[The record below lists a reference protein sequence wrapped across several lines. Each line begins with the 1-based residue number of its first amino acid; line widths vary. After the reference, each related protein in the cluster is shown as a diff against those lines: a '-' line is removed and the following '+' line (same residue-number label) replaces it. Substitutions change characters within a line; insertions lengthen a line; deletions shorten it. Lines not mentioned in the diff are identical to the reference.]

1 MNCRNCGAQMTFVWD
16 LDYFFCD
23 YCKTYDFPE
32 EGSDSFRIVDKR
44 SGLHCPACSA
54 ELQVASF
61 LKMRALHC
69 GNCRGFLMKQDR
81 FRILVGNLRAGA
93 ADAPAIPEPIDREE
107 LQRQVRCPH
116 CFQVMDT
123 HVYGGPGERR
133 RQLPPLH
140 GHLAGS
146 RRAEKNQGRS
156 GPRPRDAA
164 CARVSYPDSR
174 DSLIFLA
181 LSRALTAS

>member
-54 ELQVASF
+54 ELQVASL
-61 LKMRALHC
+61 LKMRTLHC

-81 FRILVGNLRAGA
+81 FRILVSNLRAGA
-93 ADAPAIPEPIDREE
+93 ADAPAIPEPVDRKE

-116 CFQVMDT
+116 CLQVMDT
-123 HVYGGPGERR
+123 HVYGGPGNVVVDNCPRCMVIWLDHGELKKIRGAPGR
-133 RQLPPLH
+133 DRGTLP
-140 GHLAGS
+140 S
-146 RRAEKNQGRS
+146 RE
-156 GPRPRDAA
+156 
-164 CARVSYPDSR
+164 
-174 DSLIFLA
+174 
-181 LSRALTAS
+181 